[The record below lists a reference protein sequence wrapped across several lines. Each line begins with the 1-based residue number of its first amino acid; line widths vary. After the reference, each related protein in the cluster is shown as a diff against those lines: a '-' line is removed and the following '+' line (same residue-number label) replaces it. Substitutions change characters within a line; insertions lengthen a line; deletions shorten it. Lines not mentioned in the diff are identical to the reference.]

1 MLQSSL
7 EQWLERAT
15 GAMRRIPLGLN
26 IAILMDIETE
36 WTPSGLLPKSSGL
49 RASSR
54 SQTPDLC
61 TRTTSRLR
69 IEDTTKGSRLAHG
82 FGFGSGKGFAADL
95 KLGCVRFEQNRPFH
109 SNDPDGLRQWTAI
122 DPS

>member
-1 MLQSSL
+1 MDT
-7 EQWLERAT
+7 ERAI
-15 GAMRRIPLGLN
+15 AEIERIARVFALPDARPL
-26 IAILMDIETE
+26 
-36 WTPSGLLPKSSGL
+36 
-49 RASSR
+49 
-54 SQTPDLC
+54 